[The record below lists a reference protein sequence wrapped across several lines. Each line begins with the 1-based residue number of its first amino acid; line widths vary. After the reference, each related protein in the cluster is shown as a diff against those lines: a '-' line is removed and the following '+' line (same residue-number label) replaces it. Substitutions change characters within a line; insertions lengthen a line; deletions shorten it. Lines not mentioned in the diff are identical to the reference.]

1 MRGIGIYLNLQHIL
15 FMSAQP
21 ENYRLKIICA
31 DTCDGG
37 GKGTN
42 TARFRKEF
50 PTLYPDHVLI
60 SAREPG
66 SFLPANEGDPPEV
79 SAGEEIRKLLA
90 SAKPDVHPMGLFTTF
105 MSFFV
110 ARADLY
116 RRIEKMVKQDKERLF
131 IAMLDRSLASTFAYQ
146 VIASQGGDFMRM
158 AFEYAVTD
166 LFNSLWQQVPG
177 AEVHHLLIDVT
188 DEEAARR
195 REKRGE
201 EDGALLQFGAP
212 GFQERVMEGY
222 RTFHESV
229 TANMFQH
236 SNIPHTS
243 ILLDGNGTPDEVYA
257 RFRDAAISII
267 GTPA

>member
-1 MRGIGIYLNLQHIL
+1 
-15 FMSAQP
+15 MSASP
-21 ENYRLKIICA
+21 ENYQLKIICA

-50 PTLYPDHVLI
+50 ATLYPNHVLI

-66 SFLPANEGDPPEV
+66 SFLPANENDPSEV

-116 RRIEKMVKQDKERLF
+116 RRIEKMVKQDKERRF
-131 IAMLDRSLASTFAYQ
+131 IALLDRSLASTFAYQ
-146 VIASQGGDFMRM
+146 VVASQGGDFIRK
-158 AFEYAVTD
+158 AFEFAVTD

-177 AEVHHLLIDVT
+177 AEVHHLLIDVA

-201 EDGALLQFGAP
+201 EEGALLQFGEL

-222 RTFHESV
+222 RTFHAAV
-229 TANMFQH
+229 TANMFNH
-236 SNIPHTS
+236 PHIPHTS

-257 RFRDAAISII
+257 RFKAAAITII
-267 GTPA
+267 GATA